1 MWYPL
6 MCVRLWLTCTWVHC
20 PMMTFPPRHT
30 PQFCSKYFLEMS
42 QQLLFF
48 SWRPFQTRLG
58 NHVQTAH
65 QQQKGCRQAS
75 KGDQSLWVESY
86 PISRPVQTRR
96 REETHLKFAG
106 WKPRESSVKIPT
118 NCHILVIIND
128 IRQNFNT
135 IIDIRE
141 NLTQSSIFIN
151 IMPHCIYIPDLI
163 IIQALP
169 GVSLKT
175 TSHLPAWVVRLRL
188 ALWRLQQQAKAPLRP
203 LRPSHCAG
211 WMHLRRRYP
220 ETPWPWLLLR
230 WDEMDHE
237 NVENL
242 WQQKKLKKMG
252 FL

>member
-6 MCVRLWLTCTWVHC
+6 MCVRLWLTCTWVHY

-58 NHVQTAH
+58 NHMQTAH

-128 IRQNFNT
+128 IHQ
-135 IIDIRE
+135 
-141 NLTQSSIFIN
+141 NLTQSESSIFMRIYHN
-151 IMPHCIYIPDLI
+151 HRYSSISCPIQIYIPDLI
-163 IIQALP
+163 IIQVIQALP

-175 TSHLPAWVVRLRL
+175 TLSSTCMGRP
-188 ALWRLQQQAKAPLRP
+188 PPSRP
-203 LRPSHCAG
+203 LASPTASEGA
-211 WMHLRRRYP
+211 LQT
-220 ETPWPWLLLR
+220 TPPVALR
-230 WDEMDHE
+230 WLDAPTAPIPPWHHGHGCC
-237 NVENL
+237 L
-242 WQQKKLKKMG
+242 
-252 FL
+252 